1 MKLTEKLFYIY
12 FFNNLTSANNTK
24 KLIIHS
30 TGIVQ
35 KLGSEHILYF
45 GTEWYFAFDM
55 NLTFL
60 LNFLLTCFL

>member
-12 FFNNLTSANNTK
+12 FFNNLTSANNTN
-24 KLIIHS
+24 KLIIYG

-45 GTEWYFAFDM
+45 GTE
-55 NLTFL
+55 
-60 LNFLLTCFL
+60 